1 MNNDFKAASLP
12 NHIDYWKSITSD
24 QYVLNIVKGLSIEL
38 DRPYETRDLVPCH
51 LNNED
56 RSHISAEINSLWHMG
71 VIEKATH
78 ESGEVISPV
87 FAVSKPDGSYRKILN
102 LKHFNQYVKY
112 EHFKMENLD
121 NVLSLMTKDCFMT
134 SVDLKKAYYS
144 VMIAPSSRKYLKF
157 FWDGQLWQYCSL
169 PNGLSC
175 APRVFTRIMKTLFSV
190 LRERGADC
198 VFYIDDSIFVDSL
211 YDNCKSHTAHARHVL
226 ESAGFRIHET
236 KSVMDPTQSITFLGF
251 ILNSRTMTVSISQVK
266 IDKLQSMVNE
276 LLCSDRVVIERL
288 AQVIGFI
295 ISCMRAFQYGR
306 LHYRGLELDK
316 VNGLKRGSYKS
327 KVILSDYARE
337 DLRWWY
343 SNAAKPGAPIR
354 YDDYQFE
361 IFTDASL
368 QGYGVHWNGVSIG
381 QQWSSDDMLSYGD
394 NINCLELKAA
404 EYALRSYKK
413 ELSGKHV
420 LLRIDN
426 TTAVSY
432 INLMGGTH
440 STRCNEIARSVWRH
454 AIDNNIHL
462 SAAHIA
468 GTDNTDADYAS
479 RNFVN
484 PDIELCIEG
493 HEFNHMCKQLHI
505 NPDIDLFA
513 TYANRKVDKF
523 VSWKPDPCSVNV
535 DAFSLDW
542 NDFTSI
548 YIFPPFSLLG
558 RVLAKLRTYRGAA
571 LIVYPNWKG
580 QFWYPSLQRLV
591 TQHYDGPITCQNAR
605 IRLRAGRIK

>member
-1 MNNDFKAASLP
+1 M
-12 NHIDYWKSITSD
+12 IR
-24 QYVLNIVKGLSIEL
+24 
-38 DRPYETRDLVPCH
+38 RPP
-51 LNNED
+51 
-56 RSHISAEINSLWHMG
+56 RS
-71 VIEKATH
+71 
-78 ESGEVISPV
+78 
-87 FAVSKPDGSYRKILN
+87 
-102 LKHFNQYVKY
+102 
-112 EHFKMENLD
+112 
-121 NVLSLMTKDCFMT
+121 
-134 SVDLKKAYYS
+134 
-144 VMIAPSSRKYLKF
+144 
-157 FWDGQLWQYCSL
+157 
-169 PNGLSC
+169 
-175 APRVFTRIMKTLFSV
+175 TLFPYTT
-190 LRERGADC
+190 L
-198 VFYIDDSIFVDSL
+198 
-211 YDNCKSHTAHARHVL
+211 
-226 ESAGFRIHET
+226 FR
-236 KSVMDPTQSITFLGF
+236 S
-251 ILNSRTMTVSISQVK
+251 
-266 IDKLQSMVNE
+266 
-276 LLCSDRVVIERL
+276 
-288 AQVIGFI
+288 
-295 ISCMRAFQYGR
+295 
-306 LHYRGLELDK
+306 
-316 VNGLKRGSYKS
+316 
-327 KVILSDYARE
+327 
-337 DLRWWY
+337 
-343 SNAAKPGAPIR
+343 
-354 YDDYQFE
+354 
-361 IFTDASL
+361 
-368 QGYGVHWNGVSIG
+368 
-381 QQWSSDDMLSYGD
+381 GD

-580 QFWYPSLQRLV
+580 QFWYPSLQRMV
-591 TQHYDGPITCQNAR
+591 TQHHDGPITCQNAR
-605 IRLRAGRIK
+605 IRL